1 MMNTPFGDAFIHC
14 FRVGLSMMS
23 DSKRRL
29 VVEGGEKIVDFDNKA
44 FKPIPEEGIEM
55 AANAM
60 RRGVMYR
67 YQPKTKEGQLQ
78 QISKKKFAEFMGVKH
93 AVGGNSCGSTM
104 FIAMNIAG
112 VKAGDK
118 ILSNAFTFHAVPSVI
133 EHMRAEPVLVESNRE
148 WECVLMI

>member
-1 MMNTPFGDAFIHC
+1 
-14 FRVGLSMMS
+14 MMS

-67 YQPKTKEGQLQ
+67 YQPKTKEES
-78 QISKKKFAEFMGVKH
+78 ITANFFSKFA
-93 AVGGNSCGSTM
+93 
-104 FIAMNIAG
+104 
-112 VKAGDK
+112 
-118 ILSNAFTFHAVPSVI
+118 VI
-133 EHMRAEPVLVESNRE
+133 DSSFVFG
-148 WECVLMI
+148 W